1 MPRYRAQVPYTD
13 DLGRERWEYVEVTA
27 SMHDPDELARAAKE
41 EWERRH
47 PDRVGLLP
55 EDLGWEEMG
64 EDDW

>member
-1 MPRYRAQVPYTD
+1 MY
-13 DLGRERWEYVEVTA
+13 
-27 SMHDPDELARAAKE
+27 DPDELARAAKE

-55 EDLGWEEMG
+55 EDLEWEQMD